1 MNGLLKTGALSLVAF
16 AAITACADG
25 EQQRV
30 DDLER
35 KIREMEQR
43 IAEQSKRADEA
54 AARPAS

>member
-16 AAITACADG
+16 AAIAAYADG

-30 DDLER
+30 DELER

-43 IAEQSKRADEA
+43 MTE
-54 AARPAS
+54 